1 MKKSSIYFE
10 NFTLGNLLLG
20 LLKNKELREVFTEL
34 NTYYFDSSFFATKV
48 FIPLLIK
55 CNIRVNKLHFSM
67 LDIKDE
73 KGELVRLRIPR
84 KDLSVMQDKIINS
97 EAFNSFSNETW
108 RQNSFL
114 DYIKKGV
121 IDGEI
126 QKEGTVSRMLF
137 KVLVVDWHMQKRKC
151 SQSIFVVNNRPWI
164 KIYSEYASEYKIK
177 LTSVKVLNLFFKKT
191 HLKNFIRSHVKL
203 YVFIKNL
210 KYNDE

>member
-1 MKKSSIYFE
+1 MKKSSLYFE
-10 NFTLGNLLLG
+10 NFTLSSLLIG
-20 LLKNKELREVFTEL
+20 LLINEDIRMLFSGL
-34 NTYYFDSSFFATKV
+34 NTYYFDSSFFANKV

-55 CNIRVNKLHFSM
+55 CNIRVNKLHFNM

-114 DYIKKGV
+114 DYIKKGA
-121 IDGEI
+121 IDGGI
-126 QKEGTVSRMLF
+126 TKEGTVSRMLF
-137 KVLVVDWHMQKRKC
+137 KVLVVDWHMQKSKC

-177 LTSVKVLNLFFKKT
+177 LTSVKVFNLFFKIET
-191 HLKNFIRSHVKL
+191 SSLAASRSLGDGKVS
-203 YVFIKNL
+203 
-210 KYNDE
+210 